1 MADFATA
8 RLRMVDNQLRTST
21 VTDHRLLAAMG
32 EIRRETF
39 LPADREALAYA
50 DVAHP
55 LGGGRFLAAPAPF
68 ARLVQLAEIVHTDR
82 VLDVGSGT
90 GYSTAVLARLANEV
104 DGLEP
109 DRELAE
115 KARTNLAEAGI
126 ANARIVVGPFD
137 GAGLAHDHFDVI
149 VIEGALASEPTSL
162 FPLLRDGGRLVA
174 LIAVNGPAV
183 AQVFVRSGDEV
194 AGRSEFN
201 ATLPPLTPAAR
212 VETFVF

>member
-39 LPADREALAYA
+39 VPTDREALAYA
-50 DVAHP
+50 DVVHP

-109 DRELAE
+109 DRDLAE
-115 KARTNLAEAGI
+115 KARANLAEAGI

-137 GAGLAHDHFDVI
+137 GTGLARDHFDVI

>member
-1 MADFATA
+1 MADFVTA

-50 DVAHP
+50 DVTHP
-55 LGGGRFLAAPAPF
+55 LGGDRFLAAPAPF

-90 GYSTAVLARLANEV
+90 GYSTAVLARLASQV

-109 DRELAE
+109 DRDLAE

-137 GAGLAHDHFDVI
+137 GTGLAHDHFDVI
-149 VIEGALASEPTSL
+149 VVEGALASEPTSL
-162 FPLLRDGGRLVA
+162 FPLLRDGGRLVV
-174 LIAVNGPAV
+174 LIAADGPAV

-201 ATLPPLTPAAR
+201 ATLPPLATAPH